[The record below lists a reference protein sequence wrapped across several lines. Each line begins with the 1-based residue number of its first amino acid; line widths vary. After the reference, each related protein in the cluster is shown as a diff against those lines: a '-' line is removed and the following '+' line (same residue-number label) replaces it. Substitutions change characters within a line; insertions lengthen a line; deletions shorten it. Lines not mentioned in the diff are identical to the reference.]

1 MNNNGENNKDFIFI
15 EPDNENRSGN
25 QGFNINYDPLKEK
38 KKKKK
43 GFFMKGVA
51 ATLAGMII
59 GGTLTTVATFYWI
72 PQSNWFKNTDLYKM
86 VGNKTITAQPN
97 FKEDK
102 DAMTISDVVNKVGPA
117 VVGVSTKSVAYD
129 IFYRKQVSEGM
140 GSGAIIS
147 EDGLVLT
154 NFHVINGAQTVKVI
168 LNDGKG
174 GKEVNAKVVNYDEA
188 RDIAI
193 VKITEDI
200 KMPAVAAL
208 GDSDSLLPGQQV
220 IAIGNPLGK
229 ELLGTVTSGII
240 SAVNRDI
247 ADETGKKQKFIQT
260 DTAIN
265 RGNSGGPLINAKG
278 EVIGVNTLK
287 QAGEGVEGLGFA
299 IPINEIKGKL
309 ESLSKAPIK
318 IGVIINRNIDSETA
332 KANKVP
338 EGVLI
343 QEVQEFSPAAK
354 AGVQG
359 GDIITGID
367 GVKTKTL
374 EEFKDKLSKHKPGDT
389 VKVDIYRNDKNM
401 SVNIKLE

>member
-15 EPDNENRSGN
+15 DPEKENGAGS

-38 KKKKK
+38 KKRKK

-72 PQSNWFKNTDLYKM
+72 PKSAWFKNTDLYKM

-102 DAMTISDVVNKVGPA
+102 DVMSISDVVNKVGPA
-117 VVGVSTKSVAYD
+117 VVGVSTKSIAYD

-154 NFHVINGAQTVKVI
+154 NYHVIAGAQQVKVI

-174 GKEVNAKVVNYDEA
+174 GKEVNAKVMNYDEA

-193 VKITEDI
+193 VKITDDI
-200 KMPAVAAL
+200 KMPAVATL

-299 IPINEIKGKL
+299 IPINEIKPKIGT
-309 ESLSKAPIK
+309 LSKAPVR
-318 IGVIINRNIDSETA
+318 IGVTIATVDSETA
-332 KANKVP
+332 KTHKVP

-343 QEVQEFSPAAK
+343 DDIQEFSPAQK
-354 AGVQG
+354 AGLQS
-359 GDIITGID
+359 GDIVTSVD
-367 GVKTKTL
+367 GEKIKTK
-374 EEFKDKLSKHKPGDT
+374 EEFKEKLNKHNPGDSMKLDVYRDGNTKNIT
-389 VKVDIYRNDKNM
+389 VK
-401 SVNIKLE
+401 LE

>member
-15 EPDNENRSGN
+15 DPDKENVGGN

-38 KKKKK
+38 KKRKK

-72 PQSNWFKNTDLYKM
+72 PQSNWFKNTDLYKLL
-86 VGNKTITAQPN
+86 GNKTITAQPN

-102 DAMTISDVVNKVGPA
+102 DAMSISDVVNKVGPA

-154 NFHVINGAQTVKVI
+154 NYHVIAGAQQVKVI

-174 GKEVNAKVVNYDEA
+174 GKEVNAKVMNYDEA
-188 RDIAI
+188 RDVAI
-193 VKITEDI
+193 VKITDDI

-299 IPINEIKGKL
+299 IPINEIKTKIGA
-309 ESLSKAPIK
+309 LSKAPVR
-318 IGVIINRNIDSETA
+318 IGVTIATVDSETA
-332 KANKVP
+332 KAHKVP

-343 QEVQEFSPAAK
+343 DDIQEFSPAQK
-354 AGVQG
+354 AGLQS
-359 GDIITGID
+359 GDIVTSVD
-367 GVKTKTL
+367 GEKIKTK
-374 EEFKDKLSKHKPGDT
+374 EEFKEKLNKHNPGDSMKLDVYRDGNTKNIT
-389 VKVDIYRNDKNM
+389 VK
-401 SVNIKLE
+401 LE